1 MKLKKKKSLRADYKP
16 NGHLNYS
23 EVPLISITFDVAR
36 LKRVVHVRNYA
47 IQDDSRNL
55 HIWNNI

>member
-16 NGHLNYS
+16 RSNGRLNYS

-55 HIWNNI
+55 HI